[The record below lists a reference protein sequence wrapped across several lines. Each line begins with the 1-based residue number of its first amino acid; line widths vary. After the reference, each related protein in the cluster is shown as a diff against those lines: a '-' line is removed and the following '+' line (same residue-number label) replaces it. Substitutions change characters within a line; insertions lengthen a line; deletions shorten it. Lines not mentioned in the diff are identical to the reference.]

1 MRVCGVVLN
10 DSFNSIKT
18 YSQHPLK
25 NYKHLFNMKHTRAQ
39 QKGKASQW
47 ILQAYDIVG
56 DFERRIHVEQ
66 SFVARLLLLPLLF
79 ALYIVL
85 LGCLLFMIY
94 KLWRGYFGNWT
105 GGSILY
111 STNLSLL
118 AADLRRQGIS
128 ANQRG

>member
-1 MRVCGVVLN
+1 
-10 DSFNSIKT
+10 
-18 YSQHPLK
+18 
-25 NYKHLFNMKHTRAQ
+25 MKHTRAQ

-85 LGCLLFMIY
+85 LGCLLFMILFIPTPEVFAHLHTPDPL
-94 KLWRGYFGNWT
+94 KGYA
-105 GGSILY
+105 
-111 STNLSLL
+111 LSYE
-118 AADLRRQGIS
+118 DFRRRQLIVQVLLFATCIVFLVFVHYFFVIPALGIDHTF
-128 ANQRG
+128 